1 VGGVA
6 ESSTIQRIGRRVRIL
21 SESPASGRVTARP
34 ATRGFRVD
42 YPDGVPVG
50 YWADCWAG
58 YWVTYSVKYTPITSP
73 W

>member
-6 ESSTIQRIGRRVRIL
+6 ESSTIQRIGRRVRFL

-34 ATRGFRVD
+34 ATCGFRVD

-50 YWADCWAG
+50 YRAG